1 MIKGNQKMQLNKNIF
16 RANDIRGIAYED
28 LNEQVIIALGRA
40 LGSSSIKKRS
50 DSFIVGRD
58 GRNSSPDMF
67 KWLTKGIMLSGCNV
81 IDIGVVPSPV
91 LYFSTHKL
99 DSSNGVII
107 TGSHNPSEYNGFK
120 IIMDGK
126 SLLSEEIQD
135 IKKIIENEEFLE
147 GLGKLT
153 HINILNDY
161 QNSIVESIN
170 IKRPLRIAID
180 CGNGA
185 GSVHAQ
191 NTFERLGC
199 KVTPLYCELDGD
211 FPNHHPDPS
220 RAENLADLKKE
231 VCDSRLDIGFAFDGD
246 ADRIGVISPKGEI
259 IYPDMQMIIFAEH
272 ILKSRP
278 ESKIVF
284 DVKCSKL
291 LSQSITDNNGTP
303 IMCKTGHT
311 FIKETLRN
319 ESAILGGEM
328 SGHIFFNDRWPGFD
342 DGIYAAARLLEII
355 SEQKEGVDIFDNLP
369 SLYSTPEINLSATDE
384 SKFEIVELFKE
395 LYNFPEAEL
404 IDIDGVRLEFPEGW
418 GLIRASN
425 TSPVLVLR
433 FEAST
438 EIALN
443 EIKNKFKSL
452 LNKINPNIE
461 EF

>member
-40 LGSSSIKKRS
+40 LGSSSIKKGS

-170 IKRPLRIAID
+170 IKRP
-180 CGNGA
+180 
-185 GSVHAQ
+185 
-191 NTFERLGC
+191 
-199 KVTPLYCELDGD
+199 
-211 FPNHHPDPS
+211 
-220 RAENLADLKKE
+220 
-231 VCDSRLDIGFAFDGD
+231 
-246 ADRIGVISPKGEI
+246 
-259 IYPDMQMIIFAEH
+259 
-272 ILKSRP
+272 
-278 ESKIVF
+278 
-284 DVKCSKL
+284 
-291 LSQSITDNNGTP
+291 
-303 IMCKTGHT
+303 
-311 FIKETLRN
+311 
-319 ESAILGGEM
+319 
-328 SGHIFFNDRWPGFD
+328 
-342 DGIYAAARLLEII
+342 
-355 SEQKEGVDIFDNLP
+355 
-369 SLYSTPEINLSATDE
+369 
-384 SKFEIVELFKE
+384 
-395 LYNFPEAEL
+395 
-404 IDIDGVRLEFPEGW
+404 
-418 GLIRASN
+418 
-425 TSPVLVLR
+425 
-433 FEAST
+433 
-438 EIALN
+438 
-443 EIKNKFKSL
+443 
-452 LNKINPNIE
+452 
-461 EF
+461 